1 MRKTA
6 STTVPVHPLIAERW
20 SPRGFDQA
28 HELGDD
34 SLTAL
39 LEAARWAPSAQNS
52 QPWRFLVT
60 RRGDEAHARLFTALA
75 PGNQAWAGAASAL
88 VLVAARTAGDDGRP
102 QPWALYD
109 TGQAVAA
116 LVTQAQADGLAVTRW
131 AASIPASSAPSSAS
145 SDALTPVVVIAIGRR
160 ADLADLPEPL
170 AARESA
176 PRARRPV
183 SDLLLPVPDRRQLA
197 A

>member
-6 STTVPVHPLIAERW
+6 STTVPVHPLLAERW

-28 HELGDD
+28 HEIGDD

-60 RRGDEAHARLFTALA
+60 RRGDEAHGRLFTALA
-75 PGNQAWAGAASAL
+75 PGNRAWAGAAGAL
-88 VLVAARTAGDDGRP
+88 ILVAARTVGDDGQP

-109 TGQAVAA
+109 TGQALAA
-116 LVTQAQADGLAVTRW
+116 LRAGFGLDDT
-131 AASIPASSAPSSAS
+131 
-145 SDALTPVVVIAIGRR
+145 LTPVVIVAIGRPDVT
-160 ADLADLPEPL
+160 AGLPGPL
-170 AARESA
+170 AARETA
-176 PRARRPV
+176 PRTRRPL
-183 SDLLLPVPDRRQLA
+183 SDLLLPAGTTRQTRPLA
-197 A
+197 AA